1 MKTLHLT
8 CIALLVMLFATTT
21 CLADTFA
28 SAEATYSL
36 PFDCDVD
43 RGGFEYWIW
52 EAGEYSWSWS
62 ASVSVYAAVRGSG
75 SASGSSAYADAG
87 VHISVQVG
95 GGDDLSKVAA
105 VSGEFNGDSD
115 SYPNSN
121 SGGPVWFEPGVGL
134 SVDEDSY
141 AAGTCGGPN
150 IVAYS
155 RASTSASGGVW

>member
-1 MKTLHLT
+1 MRTSHII
-8 CIALLVMLFATTT
+8 CIALFIALLATTT
-21 CLADTFA
+21 SLADTSA
-28 SAEATYSL
+28 SAEASYSL
-36 PFDCDVD
+36 PFDYDED
-43 RGGFEYWIW
+43 LGGFEDHIW

-87 VHISVQVG
+87 VDIYVQVG
-95 GGDDLSKVAA
+95 GGENPFKYAS

-115 SYPNSN
+115 GYSNSN
-121 SGGPVWFEPGVGL
+121 SGGPVWFEPGIGL
-134 SVDEDSY
+134 SIDEDSY
-141 AAGTCGGPN
+141 AEGTCGGPN